1 MEINSYNENDF
12 QGHFNLLEHDSQKE
26 YTATLEKLVL
36 FLTRLC
42 AFPSAEHDNSEE
54 VAEDEWLLLSHHIHQ
69 HASMLLSPQATVND
83 LHLLLVAVFAVFH
96 VAPERDDHITAN
108 FVKFSVNKR
117 EGGFI
122 ALSTLIHQL
131 VHIIHMVRLVAFEEL
146 GALHDDQDRE
156 EVLQII
162 RIRFVFASSA
172 PTLTDI

>member
-69 HASMLLSPQATVND
+69 HASMLLSPQA
-83 LHLLLVAVFAVFH
+83 
-96 VAPERDDHITAN
+96 
-108 FVKFSVNKR
+108 
-117 EGGFI
+117 
-122 ALSTLIHQL
+122 
-131 VHIIHMVRLVAFEEL
+131 
-146 GALHDDQDRE
+146 
-156 EVLQII
+156 
-162 RIRFVFASSA
+162 
-172 PTLTDI
+172 